1 MPLAEV
7 AGRELFYT
15 RRGRGEPLLL
25 IMGMAGHHRLWGEPF
40 VELLAAEH
48 DVIAYDH
55 RGIGDSGRVD
65 ELFTIAE
72 LAEDAARLLDA
83 LGVDSAHVVGI
94 SMGGMVAQELTLRH
108 PGRVRTLVLGCT
120 YAGPGGG
127 SLDSPGVR
135 RMAGAWRDGDREV
148 ALRAGFDA
156 NVSAVFA
163 AGVGRYDLF
172 RTATLAAKVPL
183 PVVMM
188 QLNAVVAHDAA
199 ERLRTVTTPT
209 LVVHGTVDEMLPHLN
224 GEHIASLIPG
234 ATLATMDGVGHLFFW
249 EQPERSA
256 ELVLEHTRSHSRS
269 EAAEAD

>member
-1 MPLAEV
+1 MPLADLT
-7 AGRELFYT
+7 GRELFYT
-15 RRGRGEPLLL
+15 RRGQGEPLLL
-25 IMGMAGHHRLWGEPF
+25 IMGMAGHHLLWGEPF
-40 VELLAAEH
+40 IELLAAEH

-65 ELFTIAE
+65 GLFTIAE
-72 LAEDAARLLDA
+72 LAEDAAQLLDA
-83 LGVDSAHVVGI
+83 LDIDSAHVMGI

-108 PGRVRTLVLGCT
+108 PERVRTLVLGCT

-127 SLDSPGVR
+127 SLDSPGVQ

-156 NVSAVFA
+156 NMSAVFA
-163 AGVGRYDLF
+163 ATDGQYDLF

-183 PVVMM
+183 PVVLM
-188 QLNAVVAHDAA
+188 QLNAVIAHDAVD
-199 ERLRTVTTPT
+199 RLGTVTTPT
-209 LVVHGTVDEMLPHLN
+209 LVVHGTDDEMLSHRN

-249 EQPERSA
+249 EQPQRSA
-256 ELVLEHTRSHSRS
+256 ELVLVHTRSHSRPD
-269 EAAEAD
+269 AARAD

>member
-7 AGRELFYT
+7 AGRQLFYT

-25 IMGMAGHHRLWGEPF
+25 IMGMAGHHLLWGEPF
-40 VELLAAEH
+40 MELLAAEH

-55 RGIGDSGRVD
+55 RGIGDSGRAD

-72 LAEDAARLLDA
+72 LADDAAQLLDA
-83 LGVDSAHVVGI
+83 LGVDGAHVVGI

-108 PGRVRTLVLGCT
+108 PERVRTLVLGCT

-127 SLDSPGVR
+127 SLDSPGVQ
-135 RMAGAWRDGDREV
+135 RMAGTWRGGDREV

-156 NVSAVFA
+156 NVSAAFA
-163 AGVGRYDLF
+163 AADGRYDLF

-183 PVVMM
+183 PVVIM
-188 QLNAVVAHDAA
+188 QLSAVVAHDAV

-209 LVVHGTVDEMLPHLN
+209 LVVHGTVDEMLPHRN

-234 ATLATMDGVGHLFFW
+234 ATLATMEGVGHLFFW

-256 ELVLEHTRSHSRS
+256 ELVLAHTGSHSRPD
-269 EAAEAD
+269 AARAD